1 VEGRIDQVGMRLEL
15 DSKSVAETVQIA
27 LSNSFYCFRQSLEK
41 KRYAAL
47 NKWTEALESVH
58 TAVVGKTA
66 TARGPD
72 PGLEGFGLREEMWT

>member
-1 VEGRIDQVGMRLEL
+1 MTASQSQKPFDLCSATDL
-15 DSKSVAETVQIA
+15 
-27 LSNSFYCFRQSLEK
+27 FHCFRQSLEK

-66 TARGPD
+66 TVRGPD
-72 PGLEGFGLREEMWT
+72 PGMEGVGIREEMWT